1 MRMQPQSFI
10 FSIRKKIMQLKVF
23 YAIHDIAYNDVFNL
37 MATPNQ
43 IFLLI
48 ILSIF

>member
-10 FSIRKKIMQLKVF
+10 FSIRKKIMQVF

-37 MATPNQ
+37 MATPNK